1 MKWVEKLF
9 GKKVQYPIEIRF
21 EELPEWLASSRDRL
35 SQGKRAE
42 SLYSDIEDALLGIR
56 KSALELEKAEP
67 EGRFHLKMVKIASSN
82 RDNMIKQVRLLLNN
96 INIPKTTDIR
106 TILEFHENAIQTL
119 TMCLE
124 NMMKSYQY
132 TKMVFFEDSKKVIAE
147 VNELGRLLNQLV
159 EPINGSKKMLDGFAN
174 AEKKILNIKNMIS
187 RVEDE
192 KKLIKELDE
201 KIDSLKKKTELNRD
215 NLAQLADSEQWK
227 QYLNSNNDI
236 VDLENKAKKAE
247 SDIITLLVPLNKPLQ
262 RLKQMNEAGK
272 YDLPPAIK
280 KELHL
285 CLTDPKS
292 VCPEFF
298 VDVQNIIQKDTVAF
312 NPEKRD
318 KILEKIK
325 FTVSKIGDLIK
336 EYQTISSNI
345 NAKKDEIAGMNIVQE
360 AADLKGRIS
369 SLQDNLTC
377 AEKELEVSKKLL
389 KSLEDGVNLEKN
401 ELQQT
406 VFAIDNRKSILF

>member
-9 GKKVQYPIEIRF
+9 GKKSQDPIEIRF
-21 EELPEWLASSRDRL
+21 EELPSWLASSRDRL
-35 SQGKRAE
+35 SQGRHAE
-42 SLYSDIEDALLGIR
+42 SVYSDIEDALLGIR

-82 RDNMIKQVRLLLNN
+82 RDNMVKQVRLLMNN
-96 INIPKTTDIR
+96 INIPKTTDIK
-106 TILEFHENAIQTL
+106 TVLEFHENAIQTL
-119 TMCLE
+119 AMCLE

-132 TKMVFFEDSKKVIAE
+132 TKMVFFEDSKKVIVK

-159 EPINGSKKMLDGFAN
+159 EPLNGNKKVLDAFDN
-174 AEKKILNIKNMIS
+174 AEKKILNINNLNHRIG
-187 RVEDE
+187 DE
-192 KKLIKELDE
+192 KKTIKELDE
-201 KIDSLKKKTELNRD
+201 KIDSLKKKLELNRD
-215 NLAQLADSEQWK
+215 NLARLADSEQWK
-227 QYLNSNNDI
+227 QYLNSKNDL

-318 KILEKIK
+318 RILEQIK
-325 FTVSKIGDLIK
+325 YSVSKIGDFIK
-336 EYQTISSNI
+336 EYQTIASNI
-345 NAKKDEIAGMNIVQE
+345 NTKKDEIAGLNIVQE
-360 AADLKGRIS
+360 AANLRGRIS
-369 SLQDNLTC
+369 SLQDNL
-377 AEKELEVSKKLL
+377 AFEEKELEISKKLL
-389 KSLEDGVNLEKN
+389 KSLEDGVTLEKN

-406 VFAIDNRKSILF
+406 VFAIDNRKRIIF